1 MKTARRFLRS
11 VLAPTALVV
20 VLGLRA
26 PALDPAK
33 QLAEYARNSWGPAEG
48 LPQNSVQA
56 IQQTNDGY
64 LWFGTQE
71 GLARFDGVQF
81 TVFNKANTSAIKSDD
96 IIALKSAH
104 DGSLWIGSRGGGLVH
119 YQNGQFRRYS
129 VEDG

>member
-1 MKTARRFLRS
+1 MKTARRFLRG

-33 QLAEYARNSWGPAEG
+33 QLAEYARNSWGPADG

-71 GLARFDGVQF
+71 GLARFDSASFVI
-81 TVFNKANTSAIKSDD
+81 FNKATVPAFKTD
-96 IIALKSAH
+96 IIDTLLRAR
-104 DGSLWIGSRGGGLVH
+104 DISLWDGTTGVGALR
-119 YQNGQFRRYS
+119 YQVGALPSYS
-129 VEDG
+129 